1 MAGVLVDDD
10 QGCQVKVIKMAKC
23 IYEHFKIGKTLWD
36 IKKDKNGQTIFCQ
49 ICSFEKGQMAILLT
63 IVKNEAVI
71 EKMMWFTESVM
82 GEGSVGGAFVHN
94 SND

>member
-1 MAGVLVDDD
+1 
-10 QGCQVKVIKMAKC
+10 
-23 IYEHFKIGKTLWD
+23 
-36 IKKDKNGQTIFCQ
+36 
-49 ICSFEKGQMAILLT
+49 MAILMT

-82 GEGSVGGAFVHN
+82 GEGSVGGVFVHN